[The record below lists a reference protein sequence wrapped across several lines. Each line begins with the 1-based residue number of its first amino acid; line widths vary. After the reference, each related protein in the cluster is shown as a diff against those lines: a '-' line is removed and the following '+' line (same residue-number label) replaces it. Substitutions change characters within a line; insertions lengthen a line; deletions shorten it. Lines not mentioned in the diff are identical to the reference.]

1 MAQISAETTLDE
13 LRLIPVPVVPEIRL
27 HLAQDA
33 IIFWARLEAEA
44 GTTVAAPYWAS
55 AWAGGQALARY
66 ILDNREVVKDKRVL
80 DLASGSGLV
89 AIAAALAG
97 AAEVSANDI
106 DPSAIAA
113 IGENASDNSVAISVL
128 PGDLLQEEVDGY
140 DVILAGDG
148 LYSPDLARAMLPFLH
163 RQRAKGAEVLLGDP
177 GRGHLPVAE
186 LQPLATYPLTQ
197 LVLADCEIKSATV
210 FRLR

>member
-66 ILDNREVVKDKRVL
+66 ILDNREVVKDRK
-80 DLASGSGLV
+80 
-89 AIAAALAG
+89 
-97 AAEVSANDI
+97 
-106 DPSAIAA
+106 
-113 IGENASDNSVAISVL
+113 SVV
-128 PGDLLQEEVDGY
+128 
-140 DVILAGDG
+140 
-148 LYSPDLARAMLPFLH
+148 
-163 RQRAKGAEVLLGDP
+163 
-177 GRGHLPVAE
+177 
-186 LQPLATYPLTQ
+186 
-197 LVLADCEIKSATV
+197 
-210 FRLR
+210 